1 MPQYIDGTT
10 LTNSTAVYTDAGL
23 TTCAASGFYSD
34 GITVR
39 EQVTTGSSCVLLPGQ
54 VCTSCSTACDVTIA
68 ANTGSG
74 VFNMSIEV
82 GSATG
87 AIVLMLN
94 VQSFPDGVMATY
106 DSQEYNKLSSP
117 VYGLLQS
124 GTAAAPTYIGITNT
138 CLAAG
143 VYNNQANYIYVN
155 GAWVQQGTQNI
166 TVLANQLKTNVAQP
180 GDSIMVIPKP
190 SATPSTIQVQVVGM
204 CPTTQWST
212 LLNCP
217 APLTGVSSH
226 ATPSL
231 TAVAACD
238 TVHNTILYHVK
249 VNSAGSPGSVMLYD
263 YLFTDINGATAAA
276 NGWYPLPDG
285 STAEITSGIVTDTAD
300 TCETWTIEDCL
311 DSSLH
316 TVLKGSWG
324 PPFVVGNVIRY
335 QTMVPATGPDGITR
349 CGTILSGGTGVNTD
363 AVIVDNVSY
372 PCNDAVHCP
381 Q

>member
-39 EQVTTGSSCVLLPGQ
+39 EQVTTGNSCVLLPGQ
-54 VCTSCSTACDVTIA
+54 VCTSCATDCDVTIS

-87 AIVLMLN
+87 AAVLMLN
-94 VQSFPDGVMATY
+94 AQSFPDGVMATY
-106 DSQEYNKLSSP
+106 DSVEYNKLSSP

-124 GTAAAPTYIGITNT
+124 GTAAAPTYIGVTNA

-143 VYNNQANYIYVN
+143 TYNNQANYIYVN
-155 GAWVQQGTQNI
+155 GAWAQQGTQNV
-166 TVLANQLKTNVAQP
+166 TVVANQIKTNVAQS

-190 SATPSTIQVQVVGM
+190 NATPSTIQVQVVGM

-212 LLNCP
+212 LLNCVE
-217 APLTGVSSH
+217 PLTGVSSH
-226 ATPSL
+226 STPSL
-231 TAVAACD
+231 TALAACD

-249 VNSAGSPGSVMLYD
+249 VNSAGSPGSVMLTD
-263 YLFTDINGATAAA
+263 YLFTDINGATGASD
-276 NGWYPLPDG
+276 GWYPLPNG
-285 STAEITSGIVTDTAD
+285 STVEVTSGIVTDTAD

-316 TVLKGSWG
+316 TVLKGSYG
-324 PPFVVGNVIRY
+324 FVVGDVIQY
-335 QTMVPATGPDGITR
+335 ETMVPATGPDGINR
-349 CGTILSGGTGVNTD
+349 CGTILSGSTGVNTD
-363 AVIVDNVSY
+363 AVVADPAIRA
-372 PCNDAVHCP
+372 CNDAVHCP